1 MTTTQE
7 KIKVLEKYLD
17 SIGCDWH
24 TDRNKDE
31 VVLNEVWSNCAKLSD
46 LLFLVNEKTDN
57 LFIKSE
63 SRPVP
68 YEDFEDE
75 YLIIY
80 KEVDCSDEK
89 HLENLENDAVTPWQI
104 SEWQDYRRLYKKFIG
119 GINV

>member
-24 TDRNKDE
+24 KDRNKDE

-63 SRPVP
+63 SRLVP

-75 YLIIY
+75 YLVIY

-89 HLENLENDAVTPWQI
+89 HLENLENGVVTPWQI
-104 SEWQDYRRLYKKFIG
+104 SEWQDYRRLYEKFIG